1 MTSDKVRKYIDMAY
15 PICLDIERQKKHVSI
30 ILHKKR
36 VVGVGTNSFG
46 STHPKAKQIGYPYD
60 EMHSE
65 LDALLRV
72 DKGLLKKRPKL
83 DLINVRFNRF
93 GELRMSRPCHMCMPW
108 CQALFRTIWYT
119 TDEGVFKLEE
129 T

>member
-1 MTSDKVRKYIDMAY
+1 
-15 PICLDIERQKKHVSI
+15 
-30 ILHKKR
+30 
-36 VVGVGTNSFG
+36 
-46 STHPKAKQIGYPYD
+46 
-60 EMHSE
+60 MHSE

-93 GELRMSRPCHMCMPW
+93 GELRMSRPCEKCMPW
-108 CQALFRTIWYT
+108 CEALFRTIWYT
-119 TDEGVFKLEE
+119 TDEGIFKLEE